1 MRCFIRREQVSWA
14 HIQWQEAG
22 CGLGGFHMSNSQSPG
37 RAAGCPGA
45 LRGWPLEQVEPQGT
59 LGWESVSWGS
69 A

>member
-1 MRCFIRREQVSWA
+1 MSWA
-14 HIQWQEAG
+14 HSQWQEAG
-22 CGLGGFHMSNSQSPG
+22 CGLGGFHMSDSRSPG

-69 A
+69 T